1 MKVETVALEVPSP
14 VEDALS
20 DKATVRQEI
29 LSRRDALDPET
40 VQRQSALIAGHLESL
55 GVYQKSAAVLFYLSK
70 KNEVQTDGMIATAIR
85 SGKRVYVPVTGPDE
99 IKVSELPGLDIE
111 FDLGLYGIR
120 QPAQRFLKFVAP
132 GVLDLVILPGVAF
145 DVQGGRIGY
154 GKGYFDRFLGK
165 LATHTVRV
173 GVAYEFQV
181 LETVPQTGMD
191 VAVQKIVTENSILNC

>member
-1 MKVETVALEVPSP
+1 METVSIEVPLP

-20 DKATVRQEI
+20 DKAAIRQEI
-29 LSRRDALDPET
+29 LARRDALDPET
-40 VQRQSALIAGHLESL
+40 VQRKSALIADRLECL
-55 GVYQKSAAVLFYLSK
+55 EEYQQAAAVFFYLSK
-70 KNEVQTDGMIATAIR
+70 NNEVQTDGMIAAAYR
-85 SGKRVYVPVTGPDE
+85 SGKKVYIPVTGPDA

-111 FDLGLYGIR
+111 FDLGPYGIR
-120 QPAQRFLKFVAP
+120 QPAQRFLKFVSP
-132 GVLDLVILPGVAF
+132 EVLELVVLPGVAF

-154 GKGYFDRFLGK
+154 GKGYFDRMLRNLSMK
-165 LATHTVRV
+165 AVRV